1 MMSKTARLTLSL
13 LCPTLALFGLYSLI
27 SLGHNTSSNNNSE
40 EEDAQH
46 PGYYEQWFQEKKDA
60 NGQIPPFLRSQWAQ
74 YDAKKLDRRAGTNPI
89 DTVIELGPNDV
100 AGRTR
105 ALWIDPRNEKI
116 ILAGAISGGLW
127 RSENGGTSWKPIN
140 EQEVSMMPSALTSNP
155 FNPNVIYYGTG
166 ESRANSADVDGE
178 GVFKSTDGGKT
189 FQQLASTVNLSGFNA
204 IWDIEH
210 AKIDSQTLFVG
221 TNSNGLY
228 RSTDAGA
235 SWSNVYSGGNKQIND
250 ILCLPSGR
258 VMATMQSNII
268 VASDSNG
275 KPGTFKT
282 VIFPNAPNTGTYRTV
297 QLDYCRKFPKVVYA
311 VFEGFAFDA
320 APVAFYKSSDGG
332 VTWKAKTAPTA
343 AGPGYQAYCMVMGVH
358 PTDTNRVV
366 VGGRDICRTSNGGT
380 SWTPLDIGHS
390 DHHSF
395 AFLPKTTNEFLM
407 GTDGGVFKYQWTS
420 TAIAAN
426 LNTGYRVTQF
436 YCGGYGPSG
445 MVGISGAQ
453 DNGTQVSS
461 KPLVSQRFFGGDGA
475 YCNIGQQ
482 DGSIAY
488 MSYQNDAIHVMNNFT
503 PNNPGNTTNI
513 VDSRFTADG
522 VDFINLFEMNLA
534 DQNMVF
540 YRTNKY
546 LYRTMDMGYTWD
558 QMTTSLRAGI
568 KAIGISRQENPVV
581 YFGGTAAQLYKIEH
595 AATAIPGKEVN
606 YNASVPS
613 AVTND
618 LIKGMTVH
626 PKNPYVL
633 YVAFSNISNEPRV
646 WRVSGLDS
654 VTNKPMWKNISGDLP
669 PGLPVNMM
677 AVDPY
682 RPDEVFFAGTD
693 FGLYYSIDSGK
704 TWNKDYRVPNVAV
717 HEVKMRDDRTLFA
730 FTHGRGMFAL
740 PLVYMEAPVSVSR
753 LSRGSSIK
761 LYPNPSSTSI
771 SVRGAMSLQ
780 SRTYRIYNLQ
790 GEVVLEGDFGGGVSG
805 GGSSTGTVSGGGG
818 SSNGSGYFGSGDAS
832 TIPTANLPNGTYFL
846 QLQGD
851 KSRAI
856 TTKFIVQ
863 H

>member
-1 MMSKTARLTLSL
+1 MMSKSARLSLSL
-13 LCPTLALFGLYSLI
+13 LFPTLALFGLYSLI
-27 SLGHNTSSNNNSE
+27 SLGHNTKSNGNSQE
-40 EEDAQH
+40 KDAQH

-74 YDAKKLDRRAGTNPI
+74 YDAKKLNRRAGDSPI
-89 DTVIELGPNDV
+89 DTVIELGPNNV

-105 ALWIDPRNEKI
+105 ALWVDPRNEKI

-140 EQEVSMMPSALTSNP
+140 EHEVSMMPSALTSNP
-155 FNPNVIYYGTG
+155 FNHNEVYYGTG

-189 FQQLASTVNLSGFNA
+189 FNQLPSTVKLNGFNA

-210 AKIDSQTLFVG
+210 SEIDSQTIFVG
-221 TNSNGLY
+221 TNSYGLY
-228 RSTDAGA
+228 RSTDGGA
-235 SWSNVYSGGNKQIND
+235 NWSIAYNGGNKQVTD
-250 ILCLPSGR
+250 VVCLPNGR
-258 VMATMQSNII
+258 VMATMQSNLV

-282 VIFPNAPNTGTYRTV
+282 LTFPGAPNAGTYRTIK
-297 QLDYCRKFPKVVYA
+297 LDYCQKFPNVVFA

-332 VTWKAKTAPTA
+332 NTWKAKTAPTA
-343 AGPGYQAYCMVMGVH
+343 AGPGYQAYCMVMGAH

-380 SWTPLDIGHS
+380 SWTPLEIGHS
-390 DHHSF
+390 DHHSY
-395 AFLPKTTNEFLM
+395 AFLPKTTTEFLM
-407 GTDGGVFKYQWTS
+407 GGDGGVYRYKWAS
-420 TAIAAN
+420 TAVAAN
-426 LNTGYRVTQF
+426 LNNGYRVTQF
-436 YCGGYGPSG
+436 YCGGYGPTG

-453 DNGTQVSS
+453 DNGTQVAE

-488 MSYQNDAIHVMNNFT
+488 MSYQNAAIHVMYDFS
-503 PNNPGNTTNI
+503 PDNPGNTKNI
-513 VDSRFTADG
+513 VDPRFTTDG
-522 VDFINLFEMNLA
+522 VDFINLYEMNLS

-546 LYRTMDMGYTWD
+546 LYRTMDMGFTWD

-606 YNASVPS
+606 YNSSVPS

-633 YVAFSNISNEPRV
+633 YVAFSNISNQPRAWKV
-646 WRVSGLDS
+646 TGLDS
-654 VTNKPMWKNISGDLP
+654 VTNKPVWKNISGDLP

-704 TWNKDYRVPNVAV
+704 TWSKDYRVPNVAV
-717 HEVKMRDDRTLFA
+717 HEIKMRDDRTLFVI
-730 FTHGRGMFAL
+730 THGRGMFAL

-761 LYPNPSSTSI
+761 LYPNPSSSSI
-771 SVRGAMSLQ
+771 SVRSSISLV
-780 SRTYRIYNLQ
+780 SRSYRVYNLQ
-790 GEVVLEGDFGGGVSG
+790 GQVVLEGSFGDGVSG
-805 GGSSTGTVSGGGG
+805 GSGSGNGG
-818 SSNGSGYFGSGDAS
+818 SDSNS
-832 TIPTANLPNGTYFL
+832 IPTANLPNGTYFL
-846 QLQGD
+846 QFDGE
-851 KSRAI
+851 KSRNI
-856 TTKFIVQ
+856 TSKFIVK

>member
-1 MMSKTARLTLSL
+1 MMSFAPRKIAFLVFPIAALFALNSL
-13 LCPTLALFGLYSLI
+13 LWIQPQ
-27 SLGHNTSSNNNSE
+27 NSPSDDAE
-40 EEDAQH
+40 EQESQH

-60 NGQIPPFLRSQWAQ
+60 NGEIPPFLRSQWAR
-74 YDAKKLDRRAGTNPI
+74 YDAQKIDRRGNNNPI
-89 DTVIELGPNDV
+89 DTVIELGPNNV

-105 ALWIDPRNEKI
+105 SLWIDPRNEKI

-127 RSENGGTSWKPIN
+127 RSENGGISWKPVN
-140 EQEVSMMPSALTSNP
+140 EQEISMMPSAITSNP
-155 FNPNVIYYGTG
+155 FNPNEVYYGTG
-166 ESRANSADVDGE
+166 ESRANSADVDGD
-178 GVFKSTDGGKT
+178 GVFKSYDGGKT
-189 FQQLASTVNLSGFNA
+189 FKQLSSTVNLNGFNA

-210 AKIDSQTLFVG
+210 SKIDSQTLFVG
-221 TNSNGLY
+221 TNSVGLY
-228 RSTDAGA
+228 RSTDGGA
-235 SWSNVYSGGNKQIND
+235 TWSVSYNGGNKQVTD
-250 ILCLPSGR
+250 VLCLPSGR
-258 VMATMQSNII
+258 VMATMQSNLI

-282 VIFPNAPNTGTYRTV
+282 VVFPNAPNAGTYRTV
-297 QLDYCRKFPKVVYA
+297 QLDYCHKYPKVVFA

-332 VTWKAKTAPTA
+332 ITWKAKTPPTA
-343 AGPGYQAYCMVMGVH
+343 AGPGYQAYCMVMGAH
-358 PTDTNRVV
+358 PTDSNRVV

-395 AFLPKTTNEFLM
+395 AFFPKTTNEFLM
-407 GTDGGVFKYQWTS
+407 GTDGGVFKYQWNT

-426 LNTGYRVTQF
+426 LNNGYRVTQF

-453 DNGTQVSS
+453 DNGTQVTE

-503 PNNPGNTTNI
+503 STNPGNTTNI
-513 VDSRFTADG
+513 VDPRFTADG

-606 YNASVPS
+606 FNASVPS

-633 YVAFSNISNEPRV
+633 YVAFSNISNQPRA
-646 WRVSGLDS
+646 WRVTGLDS
-654 VTNKPMWKNISGDLP
+654 VTNKPVWTNISGDLP
-669 PGLPVNMM
+669 PNLPVNML

-682 RPDEVFFAGTD
+682 RPDEVFFAATD

-704 TWNKDYRVPNVAV
+704 TWTKDARVPNVAV
-717 HEVKMRDDRTLFA
+717 HEIKMRDDRTLFA

-740 PLVYMEAPVSVSR
+740 PLVYMDAPVSVGKISGGR
-753 LSRGSSIK
+753 AIK
-761 LYPNPSSTSI
+761 IYPNPCVDFI
-771 SVRGAMSLQ
+771 SVGCAKPMENAS
-780 SRTYRIYNLQ
+780 YRIYNLK
-790 GEVVLEGDFGGGVSG
+790 GEVVMSG
-805 GGSSTGTVSGGGG
+805 R
-818 SSNGSGYFGSGDAS
+818 
-832 TIPTANLPNGTYFL
+832 LPSDHRLPVRSLLDGTYFL
-846 QLQGD
+846 QLDAGG
-851 KSRAI
+851 SAP
-856 TTKFIVQ
+856 TVSKFLIQ
-863 H
+863 R

>member
-1 MMSKTARLTLSL
+1 MMLKSARKSLRLIFPLT
-13 LCPTLALFGLYSLI
+13 ALFALNCILLLDPKASRNH
-27 SLGHNTSSNNNSE
+27 SQNE
-40 EEDAQH
+40 ENKQH

-74 YDAKKLDRRAGTNPI
+74 YDAKKLDRRAGDSPI
-89 DTVIELGPNDV
+89 DTVIELGPNNV

-105 ALWIDPRNEKI
+105 ALWVDPRNEKI

-140 EQEVSMMPSALTSNP
+140 EHEVSMMPSALTSNP
-155 FNPNVIYYGTG
+155 YNHNEVYYGTG

-189 FQQLASTVNLSGFNA
+189 FNQLPSTVKLNGFNA

-210 AKIDSQTLFVG
+210 SEIDSQTIFVG
-221 TNSNGLY
+221 TNSYGLY
-228 RSTDAGA
+228 RSTDGGA
-235 SWSNVYSGGNKQIND
+235 TWSIAYNGGNKQVTD
-250 ILCLPSGR
+250 VVCLPNGR
-258 VMATMQSNII
+258 VMATMQSNLV

-282 VIFPNAPNTGTYRTV
+282 LTFPSAPNAGTYRTIK
-297 QLDYCRKFPKVVYA
+297 LDYCQKFPNVVFA

-320 APVAFYKSSDGG
+320 APVAFFKSSDGG
-332 VTWKAKTAPTA
+332 NTWKAKTAPTA
-343 AGPGYQAYCMVMGVH
+343 AGPGYQAYCMVMGAH

-380 SWTPLDIGHS
+380 SWTPLEIGHS
-390 DHHSF
+390 DHHSY
-395 AFLPKTTNEFLM
+395 AFLPKTTTEFLM
-407 GTDGGVFKYQWTS
+407 GGDGGVYRYKWAS
-420 TAIAAN
+420 TAVAAN
-426 LNTGYRVTQF
+426 LNNGYRVTQF
-436 YCGGYGPSG
+436 YCGGYGPTG

-453 DNGTQVSS
+453 DNGTQVAE

-488 MSYQNDAIHVMNNFT
+488 MSYQNAAIHVMYDFSADI
-503 PNNPGNTTNI
+503 PGNTKNI
-513 VDSRFTADG
+513 VDPRFTTDG
-522 VDFINLFEMNLA
+522 VDFINLYEMNLS

-546 LYRTMDMGYTWD
+546 LYRTMDMGFTWD

-606 YNASVPS
+606 YNSSVPS

-633 YVAFSNISNEPRV
+633 YVAFSNISNQPRAWKV
-646 WRVSGLDS
+646 TGLDS
-654 VTNKPMWKNISGDLP
+654 VTNKPVWKNISGDLP

-704 TWNKDYRVPNVAV
+704 TWSKDYRVPNVAV
-717 HEVKMRDDRTLFA
+717 HEIKMRDDRTLFVI
-730 FTHGRGMFAL
+730 THGRGMFAL
-740 PLVYMEAPVSVSR
+740 PLVYMEAPVSVSG

-761 LYPNPSSTSI
+761 LYPNPSSSSI
-771 SVRGAMSLQ
+771 SVRSSISLV
-780 SRTYRIYNLQ
+780 SRSYRVYNLQ
-790 GEVVLEGDFGGGVSG
+790 GAVVLEGSFGGGSG
-805 GGSSTGTVSGGGG
+805 SG
-818 SSNGSGYFGSGDAS
+818 SSNGRGSSNGDS
-832 TIPTANLPNGTYFL
+832 DSNSIPTANLPNGTYFL
-846 QLQGD
+846 QFDGE
-851 KSRAI
+851 KSRNI
-856 TTKFIVQ
+856 TSKFIVQ

>member
-1 MMSKTARLTLSL
+1 MMSKSVRLTFSL
-13 LCPTLALFGLYSLI
+13 LFPTLALFGLYSLI
-27 SLGHNTSSNNNSE
+27 SLGHNASSNNNSQE
-40 EEDAQH
+40 KDAQH

-60 NGQIPPFLRSQWAQ
+60 NGQIPAFLRSQWAQ
-74 YDAKKLDRRAGTNPI
+74 YDAKKLDRRAGKNPI
-89 DTVIELGPNDV
+89 DTIIELGPNNV

-155 FNPNVIYYGTG
+155 YNPNEVYYGTG

-189 FQQLASTVNLSGFNA
+189 FNQLPSTVKLNGFNA

-210 AKIDSQTLFVG
+210 SEIDSQTLFVG
-221 TNSNGLY
+221 TNNYGLY
-228 RSTDAGA
+228 RSTDGGA
-235 SWSNVYSGGNKQIND
+235 TWSIAYNGGNKQVTDVI
-250 ILCLPSGR
+250 CLPNGR
-258 VMATMQSNII
+258 VMATMQSNLV

-282 VIFPNAPNTGTYRTV
+282 VAFPSAPNAGTYRTIK
-297 QLDYCRKFPKVVYA
+297 LDYCQKFPQVVFA

-332 VTWKAKTAPTA
+332 NTWKAKTAPTA
-343 AGPGYQAYCMVMGVH
+343 AGPGYQAYCMVMGAH

-380 SWTPLDIGHS
+380 SWTPLEIGHS
-390 DHHSF
+390 DHHSY
-395 AFLPKTTNEFLM
+395 AFLPKTTTEFLM
-407 GTDGGVFKYQWTS
+407 GGDGGVYRYKWSS
-420 TAIAAN
+420 TAVAAN
-426 LNTGYRVTQF
+426 LNNGYRVTQF

-453 DNGTQVSS
+453 DNGTQVAE

-475 YCNIGQQ
+475 YCHIGQQ

-488 MSYQNDAIHVMNNFT
+488 MSYQNAAIHVMYDFS
-503 PNNPGNTTNI
+503 PDIQGNTKNI
-513 VDSRFTADG
+513 VDPRFTTDG
-522 VDFINLFEMNLA
+522 VDFINLYEMNLS

-546 LYRTMDMGYTWD
+546 LYRTMDMGFTWD

-606 YNASVPS
+606 YNSSVPS

-633 YVAFSNISNEPRV
+633 YVAFSNISNQPRV

-654 VTNKPMWKNISGDLP
+654 VTNKPLWKNISGDLP

-704 TWNKDYRVPNVAV
+704 TWNKDYRVPNVAI
-717 HEVKMRDDRTLFA
+717 HELKMRDDRTLFA

-740 PLVYMEAPVSVSR
+740 PLVYMEEPVSVSR

-771 SVRGAMSLQ
+771 SVRSSISLV
-780 SRTYRIYNLQ
+780 SRSYRIYNLQ
-790 GEVVLEGDFGGGVSG
+790 GAMVSEGLFAGDGSGNGGGEF
-805 GGSSTGTVSGGGG
+805 GSSG
-818 SSNGSGYFGSGDAS
+818 SS

-846 QLQGD
+846 QLDGD

>member
-1 MMSKTARLTLSL
+1 MISKSTRNPLFL
-13 LCPTLALFGLYSLI
+13 LFPTLALLGLYTLI
-27 SLGHNTSSNNNSE
+27 SLGHNAKSNSNSQE
-40 EEDAQH
+40 KDAQH

-74 YDAKKLDRRAGTNPI
+74 YDAKKLDRRAGNSPI
-89 DTVIELGPNDV
+89 DTVIELGPNNV

-105 ALWIDPRNEKI
+105 ALWVDPRNEKI

-140 EQEVSMMPSALTSNP
+140 EHEVSMMPSALTSNP
-155 FNPNVIYYGTG
+155 YNHNEVYYGTG

-189 FQQLASTVNLSGFNA
+189 FNQLPSTVKLNGFNA

-210 AKIDSQTLFVG
+210 SEIDSQTIFVG
-221 TNSNGLY
+221 TNNYGLY
-228 RSTDAGA
+228 RSTDGGA
-235 SWSNVYSGGNKQIND
+235 TWSIAYNGGNKQVTD
-250 ILCLPSGR
+250 VVCLPNGR
-258 VMATMQSNII
+258 VMATMQSNLV

-282 VIFPNAPNTGTYRTV
+282 LTFPSAPNAGTYRTIK
-297 QLDYCRKFPKVVYA
+297 LDYCQKFPNVVFA
-311 VFEGFAFDA
+311 VFEGFAFDT

-332 VTWKAKTAPTA
+332 NTWKAKTAPTA
-343 AGPGYQAYCMVMGVH
+343 AGPGYQAYCMVMGAH

-390 DHHSF
+390 DHHSY
-395 AFLPKTTNEFLM
+395 AFLPKTTTEFLM
-407 GTDGGVFKYQWTS
+407 GGDGGVYRYKWAS
-420 TAIAAN
+420 TAVAAN
-426 LNTGYRVTQF
+426 LNNGYRVTQF
-436 YCGGYGPSG
+436 YCGGYGPTG
-445 MVGISGAQ
+445 MVGSSGAQ
-453 DNGTQVSS
+453 DNGTQVAE

-488 MSYQNDAIHVMNNFT
+488 MSYQNDAIHVMYDFS
-503 PNNPGNTTNI
+503 PDIPGNTKNI
-513 VDSRFTADG
+513 VDPRFTTDG
-522 VDFINLFEMNLA
+522 VDFINLYEMNLS

-546 LYRTMDMGYTWD
+546 LYRTMDMGFTWD

-606 YNASVPS
+606 YNSSVPS

-633 YVAFSNISNEPRV
+633 YVAFSNISNQPRAWKV
-646 WRVSGLDS
+646 TGLDS
-654 VTNKPMWKNISGDLP
+654 VTNKPVWKNISGDLP

-682 RPDEVFFAGTD
+682 RPDEVFFVGTD

-704 TWNKDYRVPNVAV
+704 TWSKDYRVPNVAV
-717 HEVKMRDDRTLFA
+717 HEIKMRDDRTLFVI
-730 FTHGRGMFAL
+730 THGRGMFAL

-761 LYPNPSSTSI
+761 LYPNPSSSSI
-771 SVRGAMSLQ
+771 SVRGAMSMQNL
-780 SRTYRIYNLQ
+780 SYRVYNLQ
-790 GEVVLEGDFGGGVSG
+790 GAVVLEGRFGNGVS
-805 GGSSTGTVSGGGG
+805 SGGGG
-818 SSNGSGYFGSGDAS
+818 DFGTGDSSA
-832 TIPTANLPNGTYFL
+832 IPIANLPNGTYFL
-846 QLQGD
+846 QLDGE
-851 KSRAI
+851 KSRTI
-856 TTKFIVQ
+856 TSKFIVQ